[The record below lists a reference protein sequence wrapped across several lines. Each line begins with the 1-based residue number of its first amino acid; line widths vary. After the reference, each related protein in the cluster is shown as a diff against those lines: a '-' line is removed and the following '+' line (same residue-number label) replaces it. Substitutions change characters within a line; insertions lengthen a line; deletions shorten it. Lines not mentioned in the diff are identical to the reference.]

1 MKCPGQ
7 DTRYWKEDAIFEV
20 RCPEC
25 GTMVEFFK
33 DDVSRPCPGCG
44 RRLPNPRMDFG
55 CAAYCPYA
63 EQCLGSLPP
72 ELREQQYLV
81 FKDRLKAEIWARFKD
96 DPLMLERM
104 QKRERFAEMIALE
117 EGGRLPIV
125 LAASYLFE
133 MREEAEALLQSLR
146 APREL
151 SQEILI
157 TFHGAETKEAAIL
170 HDAQLLTLK
179 TLKKD
184 FSSPFKTKTGKRLA
198 QGL

>member
-33 DDVSRPCPGCG
+33 DDASRPCPGCG

-81 FKDRLKAEIWARFKD
+81 FKERLKAEIWARFKD
-96 DPLMLERM
+96 DPLILERI
-104 QKRERFAEMIALE
+104 QKRERFAEVIALE
-117 EGGRLPIV
+117 EGGKLPVV

-133 MREEAEALLQSLR
+133 MKEEAENLLKTLR
-146 APREL
+146 APSEL
-151 SQEILI
+151 LREILM
-157 TFHGAETKEAAIL
+157 TLQGAETKEAAIL

-179 TLKKD
+179 TLGKD
-184 FSSPFKTKTGKRLA
+184 LSSHFKTNTGKRLV
-198 QGL
+198 QNL

>member
-72 ELREQQYLV
+72 ELREQQYQI

-96 DPLMLERM
+96 APVILERM

-117 EGGRLPIV
+117 EGGRLPVV

-133 MREEAEALLQSLR
+133 MREEAEKILKGLR
-146 APREL
+146 APAEL
-151 SQEILI
+151 LQEILM
-157 TFHGAETKEAAIL
+157 TLRGAETKEAAIL

-179 TLKKD
+179 PSQKD
-184 FSSPFKTKTGKRLA
+184 LSAPFKTNTGKRLSR
-198 QGL
+198 GL